1 MGNRGYSNMKW
12 SNQMKLMLSQL
23 TVVHELW
30 KVILQEALN
39 LRNRG
44 NLYKGWA
51 SVRIL
56 TGKILDT
63 GHGSVIKGRQVS
75 VLVLL

>member
-1 MGNRGYSNMKW
+1 
-12 SNQMKLMLSQL
+12 MKLML

-30 KVILQEALN
+30 KVILQEAQN
-39 LRNRG
+39 LRNGG

-56 TGKILDT
+56 AGKILDT
-63 GHGSVIKGRQVS
+63 GHGSVSKGKDRFLFRS
-75 VLVLL
+75 FYNPRECKWT